1 MKFSDRTLTRY
12 ALSCVAAAMLA
23 GCGGSQPPIGAPG
36 ATPQTSSFATHADR
50 GKSWMLPEAKSEDL
64 LYVSTLVGAKVY
76 SYPRGKRIGRPLKAA
91 ANAPECVDKAG
102 DLFVGNR
109 DRGLTEYK
117 HGGDKP
123 MKTFSQSGYGSGGC
137 GSDTTT
143 GNLAV
148 PFGTFDGSE
157 AVGFVA
163 VYQNAS
169 GNPAIYNL
177 NGMAPN
183 YCGYDNKGDL
193 FCDGVTAYGDQFL
206 FAELPKGGN
215 ALESI
220 ALNQSIGF
228 GGLVQ
233 WDGRYITVVDVNVN
247 KVYGFIISSSSGT
260 LRRTVTLQL
269 PSSKF
274 FDYCPTVFGK
284 TVIEPNIAKIND
296 RPIGVVNYFHYPA
309 GGTPFKTLKVGDD
322 TAPFCAVVSVAP
334 SQSPIRKQKGSRR

>member
-1 MKFSDRTLTRY
+1 
-12 ALSCVAAAMLA
+12 
-23 GCGGSQPPIGAPG
+23 
-36 ATPQTSSFATHADR
+36 
-50 GKSWMLPEAKSEDL
+50 
-64 LYVSTLVGAKVY
+64 
-76 SYPRGKRIGRPLKAA
+76 
-91 ANAPECVDKAG
+91 
-102 DLFVGNR
+102 
-109 DRGLTEYK
+109 
-117 HGGDKP
+117 

-233 WDGRYITVVDVNVN
+233 WDGRYITGGRADFRGSAAKQRSV
-247 KVYGFIISSSSGT
+247 KHLYHAA
-260 LRRTVTLQL
+260 LRNATGLL
-269 PSSKF
+269 S
-274 FDYCPTVFGK
+274 
-284 TVIEPNIAKIND
+284 IA
-296 RPIGVVNYFHYPA
+296 
-309 GGTPFKTLKVGDD
+309 
-322 TAPFCAVVSVAP
+322 
-334 SQSPIRKQKGSRR
+334 